1 MDGLQDFRK
10 SNVSREIEKMKE
22 FVYTCEKCGTE
33 YTITDPGKYQCQ
45 ICNNVFTVEDQEQK
59 QAEAEAQAQARQQAQ
74 EIQKR
79 KQKVKKIKIICSIG
93 ISLYLVVF
101 FVFINSKI
109 TKDGIKFFSQDGTI
123 IGLSFLFLIFCL
135 VLFNGLLFV
144 SKEKPKTIYAICP
157 NPKCNFEG
165 YIQLKTTGEMAKETF
180 LLNLCNVGVIYTDS
194 VICPKCGCRI
204 R

>member
-1 MDGLQDFRK
+1 
-10 SNVSREIEKMKE
+10 MKE
-22 FVYTCEKCGTE
+22 FIYTCENCGTE
-33 YTITDPGKYQCQ
+33 YTITEPGRYQCQ
-45 ICNNVFTVEDQEQK
+45 SCNNIFTVEDQEQA
-59 QAEAEAQAQARQQAQ
+59 QAERLEQIRRKAEAQAH
-74 EIQKR
+74 QKR
-79 KQKVKKIKIICSIG
+79 KKEKKIKVYGSIF
-93 ISLYLVVF
+93 ISLALIIT
-101 FVFINSKI
+101 FISSNSTI
-109 TKDGIKFFSQDGTI
+109 SDGNVNFFSKSSEQ
-123 IGLSFLFLIFCL
+123 IGATAIFLIFCL